1 VVGILITTIGILLL
15 VLGLVGASIEVYGQ
29 LLSAIVQQ
37 QVSAI
42 RQQLPAILQPEE
54 QATPVGESGPPF
66 SSTEILRSLIESLIG
81 SPLWLTLAVVGVV
94 LIYFGLYVAQRQ
106 RAEDRP

>member
-1 VVGILITTIGILLL
+1 MIGILITTIGILLL

-42 RQQLPAILQPEE
+42 TQQLPAILQPEE
-54 QATPVGESGPPF
+54 AATAEEAGPPF
-66 SSTEILRSLIESLIG
+66 DSTDILGSLVENLVNT
-81 SPLWLTLAVVGVV
+81 PLWLTLAVVGIV
-94 LIYFGLYVAQRQ
+94 LIYFGLYIAQRQ
-106 RAEDRP
+106 RPRH

>member
-1 VVGILITTIGILLL
+1 MVGILITTIGILLL

-42 RQQLPAILQPEE
+42 RQQLPTILQPEE
-54 QATPVGESGPPF
+54 HATTVGESGPPF
-66 SSTEILRSLIESLIG
+66 SSTEILRSLIESLVS
-81 SPLWLTLAVVGVV
+81 SPLWLTLAIAGVV
-94 LIYFGLYVAQRQ
+94 LVYSGLYVAQR
-106 RAEDRP
+106 RRPEYRP